1 MCVAELV
8 QLREVA
14 NSLQALGGR
23 TLAICVDAPKDSL
36 RVVEKR
42 GLPFSILSD
51 EKRDVLRAYDVLHPG
66 GGPGGADI
74 AVPAH
79 LLIDTDGKI
88 VYRHRATKIQD
99 RPDPDDLIR
108 AVQSLAESR
117 RARAKQ

>member
-1 MCVAELV
+1 VAELV

-36 RVVEKR
+36 RVVEKK
-42 GLPFSILSD
+42 GLPFSILCD
-51 EKRDVLRAYDVLHPG
+51 EKREVLRAYDVLHPG
-66 GGPGGADI
+66 AGPGGCDI

-79 LLIDTDGKI
+79 VLIDTDGKI
-88 VYRHRATKIQD
+88 VYRHRASKVQD
-99 RPDPDDLIR
+99 RPDPADLLR

-117 RARAKQ
+117 RARAKP